1 MSLFHWVTKCRQIIQ
16 HTKSSWIFKW
26 LETGPP
32 LQLLISFFYSSHFC
46 SAWFMLKGSVM
57 PILSCKHL
65 TALIFQVWG
74 RPYFWRK
81 ETTQNNQWWHFT
93 GPISSVQSSEG
104 QVQAKN
110 SLDILTS
117 LAGKCWPDLG
127 TLACGQR
134 PKVEPD
140 TLKSKR
146 FSWILQ
152 NCARTPW
159 NSLGEYT
166 HCTPADR
173 HTSLSSIQIL
183 QPLTVG

>member
-127 TLACGQR
+127 TLACG
-134 PKVEPD
+134 PKW
-140 TLKSKR
+140 SQ
-146 FSWILQ
+146 I
-152 NCARTPW
+152 PW
-159 NSLGEYT
+159 NQKGFLEYCRT
-166 HCTPADR
+166 APEHLEIVWGNTPTAP
-173 HTSLSSIQIL
+173 
-183 QPLTVG
+183 PLTDTPRWAQFKSYSP